1 MNMRSRLGAKRV
13 MLVRAEE
20 IAMVSAPP
28 TNSRHRPMR
37 PQCFA
42 ETGANCEVDYTG
54 KTDWYQRYFKVGSV
68 CPPGC

>member
-1 MNMRSRLGAKRV
+1 
-13 MLVRAEE
+13 
-20 IAMVSAPP
+20 
-28 TNSRHRPMR
+28 MR